1 MTRKVPSDYERQ
13 PCSASRITVKARRLL
28 GLGSRDDR
36 DFVLVLVCYLC
47 VQKTAKNGLANG
59 GPCFCMAAS

>member
-1 MTRKVPSDYERQ
+1 M
-13 PCSASRITVKARRLL
+13 VKARRLL